1 MPGCQTRRLNIRS
14 KASAAAA
21 GGTPKP
27 FAFTLNGTALAV
39 PRIILAILETHQ
51 QQDGS
56 IVVPPPLQPYFGGKQ
71 VMLPMQ

>member
-1 MPGCQTRRLNIRS
+1 MPCCQTRRLNIRC
-14 KASAAAA
+14 KASAAA
-21 GGTPKP
+21 GGSSKP

-56 IVVPPPLQPYFGGKQ
+56 ILVPQPLQPYFGGKQ